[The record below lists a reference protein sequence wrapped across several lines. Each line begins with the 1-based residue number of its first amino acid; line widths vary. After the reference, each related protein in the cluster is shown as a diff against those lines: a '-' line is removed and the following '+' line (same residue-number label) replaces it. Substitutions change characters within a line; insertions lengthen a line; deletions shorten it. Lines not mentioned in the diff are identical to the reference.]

1 MTERKD
7 VVVKVKG
14 LSVFGEDKS
23 KPKEKDGEHVN
34 TSDDKKDSTEKKES
48 THIQTHLSLI
58 HISEPTRPY

>member
-1 MTERKD
+1 MTEKKD

-14 LSVFGEDKS
+14 ISLFGENKS

-48 THIQTHLSLI
+48 THGKT
-58 HISEPTRPY
+58 

>member
-14 LSVFGEDKS
+14 ISLVGVNNT

-48 THIQTHLSLI
+48 THGKT
-58 HISEPTRPY
+58 